1 MDVQVFF
8 DIEVDGKDIGRLD
21 FELFGKEAPRSVN
34 NFLGFCTGDFNP
46 YMTYA
51 GTTFHRVFEKRFVA
65 GGDFINRN
73 GTGSITVYPNQTT
86 MKAERNK
93 RLKFSEPYL
102 LAMSANK
109 DG

>member
-1 MDVQVFF
+1 
-8 DIEVDGKDIGRLD
+8 
-21 FELFGKEAPRSVN
+21 
-34 NFLGFCTGDFNP
+34 
-46 YMTYA
+46 MTYA